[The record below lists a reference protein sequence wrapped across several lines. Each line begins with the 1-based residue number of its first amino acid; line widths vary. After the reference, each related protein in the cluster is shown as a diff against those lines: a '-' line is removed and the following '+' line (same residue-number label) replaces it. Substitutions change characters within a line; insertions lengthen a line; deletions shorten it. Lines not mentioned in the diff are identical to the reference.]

1 MGKMLEQQSKLAAAA
16 QASADKHLTRAKDMR
31 NKFTTFYD
39 KKAGELRAVKQSAK
53 KKLAAMEDANSKEL
67 ERQRAKSFRD
77 SRVDAKKIVH
87 LEGKLEVQERKHTKD
102 AVAASKQHSEEL
114 NNLAIAHQHNINE
127 LQSSSLR
134 KERETTKALQHSI
147 RHVQSS
153 SYREIKAIKKDK
165 VSLEASLAAV
175 IVEKEQAIAIKD
187 VAVKEAVKEAR
198 TEERLQASSK
208 VRALSSRLNDTKTM
222 VFTVLEE
229 RRQAEREARRSSK
242 DADQSAKRSKSV
254 SEMADEHRLCL
265 EQAEKENAT
274 LREALAEMQALVDE
288 QERRLDNLDKAVP
301 IKVLQKTREGSKGR
315 PRWGLDVWELIIE
328 QLVNGTPPSAVNNN
342 IISNVKKFSPTTK
355 IKELPSIWTI
365 RRARTVLL
373 VIVQTLASYRLGKA
387 GKWGQVNHDA
397 TARRQIS
404 FENLVISI
412 EEDEL
417 FQ

>member
-1 MGKMLEQQSKLAAAA
+1 MGKILEQQSKLAAAA

-31 NKFTTFYD
+31 NKFTTYCD
-39 KKAGELRAVKQSAK
+39 KRAGELRAVKQSAK
-53 KKLAAMEDANSKEL
+53 KKVAAMEDANSKEL

-87 LEGKLEVQERKHTKD
+87 LEGQLEVQERKLTKD
-102 AVAASKQHSEEL
+102 AVVTL

-134 KERETTKALQHSI
+134 KERATTKALQHSI
-147 RHVQSS
+147 RDVQSS
-153 SYREIKAIKKDK
+153 SYREIKAIRKDK
-165 VSLEASLAAV
+165 VSLEASLAAA

-222 VFTVLEE
+222 VYTVLEE
-229 RRQAEREARRSSK
+229 RRHAEREARRSSK

-254 SEMADEHRLCL
+254 SEVADEHRLSL
-265 EQAEKENAT
+265 EQAEKENAS

-301 IKVLQKTREGSKGR
+301 IKVVQKTHEGSKGR

-342 IISNVKKFSPTTK
+342 IISNVLKFSPTTI

-387 GKWGQVNHDA
+387 DKWGQLNHDA